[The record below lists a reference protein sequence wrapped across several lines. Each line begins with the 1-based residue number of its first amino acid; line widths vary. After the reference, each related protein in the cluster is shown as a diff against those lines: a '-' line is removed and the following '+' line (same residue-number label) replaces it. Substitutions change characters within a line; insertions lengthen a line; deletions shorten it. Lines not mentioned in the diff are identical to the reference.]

1 MEHGIF
7 SVDWIAHH
15 AKVSPASVACE
26 DVSSGRVRTYAQFD
40 DRIARLTNGFV
51 TVFNALRG
59 DRVLVLSR
67 NDTDVLEIQFACMRT
82 ATIFVPLNWRLSI
95 NELQS
100 IVADAEPVAI
110 FYGAEFR
117 SVAEQLAS
125 TASVKHSIEMRAG
138 ESSEYES
145 FLNVEPMRENYGT
158 RKEEDIWA
166 LLYTSGT
173 TGLPKGVQFTYGM
186 QLADAIAMGS
196 AFRLSADS
204 RNLVM
209 LPQFHAG
216 GLLPFTNPVFFFGG
230 TNVVVRDFEA
240 SVVLQLLTDPKRR
253 ITHTLGVPTILEM
266 LLKEPGFERLRSAS
280 LQGFACSGAPCA
292 ASTIERYADVEVP
305 VRQCWGMTE
314 AGRFSLVSPLAMP
327 AQKYRSAGLQSI
339 LAEIMIVGPDDEPVP
354 NGTLGEI
361 LVRGPTVTSGYWKRA
376 EATRESFTLSGW
388 FRTGD
393 VAYRDNEGY
402 FYIVDRRKDMFISG
416 GENVYPAEVE
426 RVLGLLPDI
435 AECAVVGIPD
445 VKWGEV
451 GRAFIVRQQAS
462 TIESQDIRAHC
473 EVHLGRYKIPSEFVF
488 VDTLPRNPTGK
499 VMKSKLR
506 DNVKAT

>member
-1 MEHGIF
+1 MEHGFF

-15 AKVSPASVACE
+15 AKVSPSSIACE
-26 DVSSGRVRTYAQFD
+26 DVSSGRVHTYAQFD
-40 DRIARLTNGFV
+40 DRIARLTRGFV
-51 TVFNALRG
+51 TMFNALPG

-82 ATIFVPLNWRLSI
+82 ATIFVPVNWRLSI

-100 IVADAEPVAI
+100 IVADAGPVAI

-125 TASVKHSIEMRAG
+125 TAPIKHSIEMRAG

-145 FLNVEPMRENYGT
+145 FLSAEPMRENYGT
-158 RKEEDIWA
+158 RKEEDLWA

-173 TGLPKGVQFTYGM
+173 TGRPKGVQVTYGM

-196 AFRLSADS
+196 AFRLGPDS
-204 RNLVM
+204 RNLAM
-209 LPQFHAG
+209 LPIFHAG
-216 GLLPFTNPVFFFGG
+216 GLLVFTNPVFFFGG
-230 TNVVVRDFEA
+230 TNVVVREFDA
-240 SVVLQLLTDPKRR
+240 SVVLRLLTDQKRR
-253 ITHTLGVPTILEM
+253 ITHTVGIPTILEM
-266 LLKEPGFERLRSAS
+266 LLKEPGFEGLRSAA
-280 LQGFACSGAPCA
+280 LQGFAFAGASCA
-292 ASTIERYADVEVP
+292 ASTIERYAEVGVP
-305 VRQCWGMTE
+305 ARQCYGTTE
-314 AGRFSLVSPLAMP
+314 TGRFSLVSPLAMS
-327 AQKYRSAGLQSI
+327 AQKYRSSGLQSI
-339 LAEIMIVGPDDEPVP
+339 LAEIMIAGPDDEPVP
-354 NGTLGEI
+354 NGELGEL

-376 EATRESFTLSGW
+376 EATRESFTSSGW

-393 VAYRDNEGY
+393 VAYRDDEGY

-426 RVLGLLPDI
+426 RVLGLLTDI

-451 GRAFIVRQQAS
+451 GRAFIVRRQAS
-462 TIESQDIRAHC
+462 TIGPQDIRAHC
-473 EVHLGRYKIPSEFVF
+473 EVQLGRYKVPKEFVF
-488 VDTLPRNPTGK
+488 VDTLPRNSTGK
-499 VMKSKLR
+499 VLKSKLR
-506 DNVKAT
+506 DSVKAT